1 MPKIAIIIP
10 TYNEIKNIERLVKGV
25 RKFLPKSYIYIID
38 DSHDSEIGQLL
49 IKKKLKV
56 EYLYRKKKGRGS
68 AVLDGMKL
76 AFRDKKFDLFIEMDA
91 DYSHNPNEL
100 LTKIKFFKKK
110 KLDMLIASRYLEESK
125 IINWSLSRKILS
137 KLSNN
142 LAKFL
147 LRININDFTNGYRFY
162 SRRSIKKIISNC
174 GKIGDGFII
183 LSEIIV
189 TLNKHNYKISEHP
202 TIFLNR
208 QRGKSSVNLKLILQ
222 SLFGLIKL
230 TFIK

>member
-100 LTKIKFFKKK
+100 LSKIKFFKKK

-189 TLNKHNYKISEHP
+189 ILNKHNYKISEHP

>member
-189 TLNKHNYKISEHP
+189 ILNKHNYKISEHP

>member
-1 MPKIAIIIP
+1 MSKIAIIIP
-10 TYNEIKNIERLVKGV
+10 TYNEIKNIERLIKGV

-100 LTKIKFFKKK
+100 LSKIKFFKKK

-162 SRRSIKKIISNC
+162 SRRSVKKIISNC
-174 GKIGDGFII
+174 GKIGYGFII

-189 TLNKHNYKISEHP
+189 ILNKNNYKISEHP
-202 TIFLNR
+202 TTFLNR

-230 TFIK
+230 TFMK

>member
-1 MPKIAIIIP
+1 MSKIAIIIP
-10 TYNEIKNIERLVKGV
+10 TYNEITNIERLIKGI
-25 RKFLPKSYIYIID
+25 RKYLPKSYIYIVD
-38 DSHDSEIGQLL
+38 DSNEAEIGQLL
-49 IKKKLKV
+49 VKKKLKV
-56 EYLYRKKKGRGS
+56 KYLHRKKKGRGS
-68 AVLDGMKL
+68 AVLDGMNL
-76 AFRDKKFDLFIEMDA
+76 AFRNKNFDFFIEMDA
-91 DYSHNPNEL
+91 DYSHNPKEL
-100 LTKIKFFKKK
+100 LGKIKFLKEK

-137 KLSNN
+137 RLSNN
-142 LAKFL
+142 LAKLL

-174 GKIGDGFII
+174 GNIGDGFII

-189 TLNKHNYKISEHP
+189 ILNKYNYKISEHP
-202 TIFLNR
+202 TTFLNR

>member
-100 LTKIKFFKKK
+100 LSKIKFFKRK

-142 LAKFL
+142 LAKLL

-162 SRRSIKKIISNC
+162 SRRSVKKIISNC

-189 TLNKHNYKISEHP
+189 ILNKNNYKISEHP
-202 TIFLNR
+202 TTFSNR

>member
-10 TYNEIKNIERLVKGV
+10 TYNEIKNIERLIKGV

-189 TLNKHNYKISEHP
+189 ALNKHNYKISEHP

-230 TFIK
+230 TFMK